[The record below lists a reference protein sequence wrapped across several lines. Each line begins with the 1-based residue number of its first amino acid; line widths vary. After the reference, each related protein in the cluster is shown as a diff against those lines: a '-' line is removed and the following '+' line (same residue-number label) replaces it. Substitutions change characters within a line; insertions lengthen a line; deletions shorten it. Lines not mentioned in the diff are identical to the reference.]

1 MEPTLIPALIAMGG
15 LGALFAG
22 GLAFADR
29 KLRVEEDPRI
39 GDVLDVLPGANC
51 GGCGLAGCQDFA
63 VKVVAG
69 EKGVTGCPVGG
80 QDVAAAIGRI
90 LGVDVGERV
99 RLVARV
105 HCRGTAGVRAV
116 VKASYVG
123 PASCSAKALVGGGD
137 KACLHGCLSGG
148 DCVEACQFDAIF
160 MDEQGLPQ
168 VIDVLCTG
176 CGACVRACPR
186 DIIELHPEDRALFV
200 FCRNRDDPRT
210 ARKVCAVACIG
221 CSICAKKSTGA
232 IAMKEN
238 LAVIDYAR
246 LDPGIIPIEK
256 CSTKAIGFLRPQA
269 LATESAAGA
278 EVAQPGHGETAAC

>member
-1 MEPTLIPALIAMGG
+1 MEPTLIPALLTMSG
-15 LGALFAG
+15 LGALLAG

-29 KLRVEEDPRI
+29 KLRVEEDERI
-39 GDVLDVLPGANC
+39 GVLPGANC

-69 EKGVTGCPVGG
+69 EKDVNGCPVGG
-80 QDVAAAIGRI
+80 PDVAAEIARI
-90 LGVDVGERV
+90 LGVEAGDSI

-105 HCRGTAGVRAV
+105 HCRGGNGLAQ
-116 VKASYVG
+116 VKASYAG
-123 PASCSAKALVGGGD
+123 PASCSAKALVSGGD
-137 KACLHGCLSGG
+137 KACLYGCLGGG

-168 VIDVLCTG
+168 VMDVLCTG
-176 CGACVRACPR
+176 CGACVKACPR
-186 DIIELHPEDRALFV
+186 DIIELHPETHELFV

-221 CSICAKKSTGA
+221 CAICAKKSNGA
-232 IAMKEN
+232 ISMKDN

-246 LDPGIIPIEK
+246 LDPGIIPIER
-256 CSTKAIGFLRPQA
+256 CSTKAIGFLRPPVSA
-269 LATESAAGA
+269 SATGVPPVAA
-278 EVAQPGHGETAAC
+278 AQGTSVDGEATV